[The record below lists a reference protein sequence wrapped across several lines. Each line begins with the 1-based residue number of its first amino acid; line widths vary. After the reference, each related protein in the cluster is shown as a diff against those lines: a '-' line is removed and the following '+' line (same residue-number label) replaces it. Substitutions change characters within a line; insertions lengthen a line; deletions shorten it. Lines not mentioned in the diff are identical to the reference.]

1 MFAENL
7 KYLNGHVAA
16 DGTGQRSLGVGLAE
30 HHAAAF
36 DGAKALPDHAN
47 DWPGDHVVDEILE
60 EGLLLQVSIVLLHM
74 GTAWS
79 AHFQCNELNFGI

>member
-1 MFAENL
+1 M
-7 KYLNGHVAA
+7 NGHITA
-16 DGTGQRSLGVGLAE
+16 DRTGQRGLWVGLAE

-60 EGLLLQVSIVLLHM
+60 KGLLLQVSIVLLHM

-79 AHFQCNELNFGI
+79 AHFQCNELNIII